1 MIHHERSCFGVA
13 DENGAK
19 KLNPSPIA
27 HSGGGGN
34 PEARALNACFSKLIV
49 RRGREERETRVCE
62 SERKSAG
69 ELIYLFLFY
78 KISSDLC
85 ARGVHKRE

>member
-1 MIHHERSCFGVA
+1 LGVA
-13 DENGAK
+13 DEEGAK

-27 HSGGGGN
+27 HSGGGN

-49 RRGREERETRVCE
+49 RAVGGRKRETRASVRE
-62 SERKSAG
+62 RERKSAG